1 MSQKQALKYRDS
13 LALTKPMGSSP
24 ETLLVQLVP
33 GLQLSQKDTLLDMSV
48 GIKASMQDCSVNVLL
63 EHIEA

>member
-1 MSQKQALKYRDS
+1 
-13 LALTKPMGSSP
+13 MGSSP
-24 ETLLVQLVP
+24 GTLLIQLVP

-63 EHIEA
+63 GHVKA